1 MILQELVRY
10 YDRKAR
16 DPDPAQRL
24 PSAGLEDKEIPFII
38 ELAPG
43 GQVLQLIDTR
53 ELVGKKLRARSFLV
67 PLGEKKTSGI
77 KANLLWDSAAYVIGL
92 DTGRRRAARP
102 PEGARTAARQREGS
116 PVSTAEITPAAAFR
130 ARIDAL
136 PETARQDAGVGAVL
150 AALNRADWS
159 VLQAHP
165 AWLDIAE
172 ANLVMTFRLVGDLD
186 LVCQRPA
193 VVAAAT
199 QPASTSNERQLHC
212 LIDGEQAPV
221 QRLHA
226 SIKGVWGAQSSG
238 ANIVSF
244 NARAFESYGKTE
256 RQGENA
262 PVSQRAAFAYTTALN
277 HLLDKDSRNR
287 VQVGDASTVFWA
299 DGASAF
305 DGEFTLAD
313 FFGETKDDPDR
324 GVRAVQALHQALAT
338 GQVPVGEQGVRFFVL
353 GLAPNAARISIRF
366 WLQAPLADLA
376 PRILQH
382 FDDLR
387 VARRFESDPPVPSLF
402 RLLSGLALQGKL
414 DNVPPRLA
422 GEWMRAI
429 LEGHAYP
436 ATLLNAAVMR
446 CKAEQD
452 VTYLRAA
459 VLKAW
464 LNRDHRRSHPHTH
477 PHAHPHTHPHAPQTP
492 QHFQETLD
500 VDQADTPYR
509 LGRLFAVLE
518 HIQRQA
524 MPGINATIRDRYYSA
539 ASTTP
544 VAVFTTLLR
553 LKNAHL
559 KKLNDKQNNWFERL
573 IGEVLAGLQDFP
585 RQLTL
590 PQQGRFALGYYH
602 QRQDFFT
609 RKDAVAKDADASA
622 PDTTEE

>member
-24 PSAGLEDKEIPFII
+24 PSAGLEDKEIPFIV
-38 ELAPG
+38 ELAHD
-43 GQVLQLIDTR
+43 GQVVQLIDTR
-53 ELVGKKLRARSFLV
+53 ELAGKKLRARSFLV

-92 DTGRRRAARP
+92 DTGRKTSA
-102 PEGARTAARQREGS
+102 ETS
-116 PVSTAEITPAAAFR
+116 PQAAFR

-136 PETARQDAGVGAVL
+136 PEAARSDAGVRAVL
-150 AALNRADWS
+150 AALGRADWS
-159 VLQAHP
+159 MLHAHP
-165 AWLDIAE
+165 AWPEIVA
-172 ANLVMTFRLVGDLD
+172 ANLVMTFRLAGDLD

-193 VVAAAT
+193 VVSGAAQAA
-199 QPASTSNERQLHC
+199 PDDGPQLTC
-212 LIDGEQAPV
+212 LVEGVTAPV

-244 NARAFESYGKTE
+244 NARAFESYGKSE

-277 HLLDKDSRNR
+277 HLLDKGSRNR

-313 FFGETKDDPDR
+313 FFGETKDEPDR
-324 GVRAVQALHQALAT
+324 GARAVQALYQALGS
-338 GQVPVGEQGVRFFVL
+338 GQLPVGERDVTYFVL

-366 WLQAPLADLA
+366 WLRARFADLA
-376 PRILQH
+376 PRILRH

-387 VARRFESDPPVPSLF
+387 VVRRFDSDPLVPSLF
-402 RLLSGLALQGKL
+402 RLLSSLALQGKL

-429 LEGHAYP
+429 LEGQAYP

-446 CKAEQD
+446 CKAEQE

-464 LNRDHRRSHPHTH
+464 LNRDHRRGHP
-477 PHAHPHTHPHAPQTP
+477 ALAPTN
-492 QHFQETLD
+492 QHFKENLD
-500 VDQADTPYR
+500 VDQTDTPYR

-559 KKLNDKQNNWFERL
+559 KKLSEGQTIWFERL
-573 IGEVLAGLQDFP
+573 VGEVLAPMQDFP

-609 RKDAVAKDADASA
+609 RR
-622 PDTTEE
+622 DTDTATPNTQDE

>member
-10 YDRKAR
+10 YDRQRAL
-16 DPDPAQRL
+16 PDSEMAPPGWVRRPL
-24 PSAGLEDKEIPFII
+24 DYLI
-38 ELAPG
+38 ELRPDGSCANLLSRFT
-43 GQVLQLIDTR
+43 V
-53 ELVGKKLRARSFLV
+53 EKGKRVTWSALLPAIGKQAL
-67 PLGEKKTSGI
+67 KHTNSG
-77 KANLLWDSAAYVIGL
+77 KDANLLWDNASFALGWQDHRGTKLISFINTIRHWLPRSEDVGVEAVLRFLSNLAAN
-92 DTGRRRAARP
+92 
-102 PEGARTAARQREGS
+102 PEGVRELLS
-116 PVSTAEITPAAAFR
+116 KF
-130 ARIDAL
+130 D
-136 PETARQDAGVGAVL
+136 VL
-150 AALNRADWS
+150 ADFESRDP
-159 VLQAHP
+159 VLAFQ
-165 AWLDIAE
+165 
-172 ANLVMTFRLVGDLD
+172 LVGDLTGPIHFRPGVTAAYAARLD
-186 LVCQRPA
+186 GPDDTVTLGNCLVSGLSG
-193 VVAAAT
+193 VALAM
-199 QPASTSNERQLHC
+199 NET
-212 LIDGEQAPV
+212 V
-221 QRLHA
+221 
-226 SIKGVWGAQSSG
+226 IKNVWGAQSSG

-277 HLLDKDSRNR
+277 HLLDKGSRNR

-313 FFGETKDDPDR
+313 FFGEIKDEPDR
-324 GVRAVQALHQALAT
+324 GVRAVQALYQAL
-338 GQVPVGEQGVRFFVL
+338 GSGRLPVGERDVTYFVL

-366 WLQAPLADLA
+366 WLQARFADLA
-376 PRILQH
+376 PRILRQ

-387 VARRFESDPPVPSLF
+387 VVRRFDSDPLVPSLF

-429 LEGHAYP
+429 LEGHPYP

-446 CKAEQD
+446 CRAEQE

-464 LNRDHRRSHPHTH
+464 LNRDHRKNHPS
-477 PHAHPHTHPHAPQTP
+477 APITTQY
-492 QHFQETLD
+492 FKEKLD
-500 VDQADTPYR
+500 VDQTDTPYR

-524 MPGINATIRDRYYSA
+524 MPGINATIRDRYYNA

-559 KKLNDKQNNWFERL
+559 KKLSEGQTIWFERL
-573 IGEVLAGLQDFP
+573 VGEVLAPMQDFP

-609 RKDAVAKDADASA
+609 RKD
-622 PDTTEE
+622 TETATPNSQSPGGMT